1 MKEEEYIMKTNF
13 EKEELGNV
21 ISKSE
26 GDILGQERNKQ
37 GKKLYVCGLKEN
49 NMYNM
54 IFLIN
59 PESTAFC
66 SKINISIEESK
77 VENGMRVLEILD
89 MIIINKNTGEGSIL
103 MKYLFNYIESN
114 KEIKKIEGTITDIDK
129 DHFDRLE
136 YFFKK
141 HGFDVQFRLDDNGE
155 RIGGRIYKI
164 IN

>member
-1 MKEEEYIMKTNF
+1 MKMNF
-13 EKEELGNV
+13 EEEELGKV
-21 ISKSE
+21 ISKSY
-26 GDILGQERNKQ
+26 GYILGQERNKQ
-37 GKKLYVCGLKEN
+37 GKKLYVCGLKEDN
-49 NMYNM
+49 TYNM

-59 PESTAFC
+59 PENTAFC
-66 SKINISIEESK
+66 SKINISIEKNK

-89 MIIINKNTGEGSIL
+89 MIIINKNIGEGSIL
-103 MKYLFNYIESN
+103 MKYLFNYIKSN

-141 HGFDVQFRLDDNGE
+141 HEFDVQFRLDDNGE
-155 RIGGRIYKI
+155 RIGGKIYKS

>member
-1 MKEEEYIMKTNF
+1 MIK
-13 EKEELGNV
+13 
-21 ISKSE
+21 
-26 GDILGQERNKQ
+26 ILITQNY
-37 GKKLYVCGLKEN
+37 LNSL
-49 NMYNM
+49 
-54 IFLIN
+54 N

-66 SKINISIEESK
+66 SKINISIEENK
-77 VENGMRVLEILD
+77 VENGIRILEILD

-114 KEIKKIEGTITDIDK
+114 KEIKKIKGTITDIDK

-164 IN
+164 NN

>member
-1 MKEEEYIMKTNF
+1 MKMNF

-21 ISKSE
+21 ISKSDC
-26 GDILGQERNKQ
+26 DILGEERNKQ
-37 GKKLYVCGLKEN
+37 GKKLYVCGFKEDSTC
-49 NMYNM
+49 NM

-59 PESTAFC
+59 PENTAFC
-66 SKINISIEESK
+66 SKINISIEENK
-77 VENGMRVLEILD
+77 VENGVRGLEILD

-103 MKYLFNYIESN
+103 MNYLFKYIKNN
-114 KEIKKIEGTITDIDK
+114 KEIKNIEGTITDIDK

-155 RIGGRIYKI
+155 RIGGRIYKS